1 MTIEQRTSK
10 RPSHRVYAVTKRAS
24 GESNWDEIGAAW
36 AHGDGNGFSLRLQYL
51 PLNGGEIV
59 VRVPKE
65 KAAPAET
72 EAAPAE
78 FATDIAGGY

>member
-1 MTIEQRTSK
+1 MSTEQRTSK
-10 RPSHRVYAVTKRAS
+10 RPSHRVYAVTKRPS

-36 AHGDGNGFSLRLQYL
+36 AHADGNGFSLRLQYL

-65 KAAPAET
+65 KSTATDTP
-72 EAAPAE
+72 AAPAE
-78 FATDIAGGY
+78 FATDINGGF